1 METEKL
7 QEALL
12 EADAVI
18 IGAGAG
24 LSTSA
29 GFTYSGERF
38 ERHFADFIRQYSFT
52 DMYSAG
58 FYPFPSEEEHWAYW
72 SRHIYYN
79 RYVPAPKPVYDNLL
93 KLLQEKDYFVI
104 TTNVDHQFQK
114 AGFDKQRLFYTQGD
128 YGLFQCAKPCHQ
140 KTYDNEELVKR
151 MIAEQM
157 DMCIPSELIPRCP
170 VCGGPMKVNLR
181 ADETFVEDE
190 GWHAAS
196 ERYADFIRRHL
207 NVGTHGRASLLFLDL
222 GSGGNT
228 PVIFKIPFIRWTMQ
242 NPNATYATVNLG
254 EAFTVDQ
261 IADRSIVIN
270 GDIGEVLEIL
280 IARRG
285 E

>member
-1 METEKL
+1 MTEIEKL
-7 QEALL
+7 RKALHK
-12 EADAVI
+12 ADAVVV
-18 IGAGAG
+18 GAGAG
-24 LSTSA
+24 LSTAA

-38 ERHFADFIRQYSFT
+38 QQHFADFINKYGFT

-58 FYPFPSEEEHWAYW
+58 FYPFPTEEEKWAYW

-93 KLLQEKDYFVI
+93 KLLKEKDYFVI

-128 YGLFQCAKPCHQ
+128 YGLFQCATPCHQ
-140 KTYDNEELVKR
+140 KTYDNEEVVRR

-157 DMCIPSELIPRCP
+157 DLRIPSELVPKCP
-170 VCGGPMKVNLR
+170 VCGGRMEVNLR
-181 ADETFVEDE
+181 SDETFVEDE

-196 ERYADFIRRHL
+196 ERYAGFIGRHL
-207 NVGTHGRASLLFLDL
+207 HDNILFLDL

-228 PVIFKIPFIRWTMQ
+228 PIVFKIPFIKWTMQ
-242 NPNATYATVNLG
+242 NPNAIYATVNLG

-261 IADRSIVIN
+261 IKDRSIVIDA
-270 GDIGEVLEIL
+270 DINDVLNAL
-280 IARRG
+280 LG
-285 E
+285 M

>member
-1 METEKL
+1 MDNIQKL
-7 QEALL
+7 HQAMQS
-12 EADAVI
+12 ADAII

-38 ERHFADFIRQYSFT
+38 QRHFADLIGKYGFT

-58 FYPFPSEEEHWAYW
+58 FYPFPTEEEHWAYW

-93 KLLQEKDYFVI
+93 KLLKDKDYFVI

-114 AGFDKQRLFYTQGD
+114 AGFDKKRLFYTQGD

-157 DMCIPSELIPRCP
+157 DMRIPTELVPRCP

-190 GWHAAS
+190 GWRAAS
-196 ERYADFIRRHL
+196 ERYTEFIRRHKDGK
-207 NVGTHGRASLLFLDL
+207 VLFLDL

-242 NPNATYATVNLG
+242 NPNAIYATVNLG
-254 EAFTVDQ
+254 EAFTVEQ
-261 IADRSIVIN
+261 IKERSIVIDA
-270 GDIGEVLEIL
+270 DINDVLNAL
-280 IARRG
+280 LAL
-285 E
+285 

>member
-1 METEKL
+1 MDNIQKL
-7 QEALL
+7 HQAMQS
-12 EADAVI
+12 ADAI
-18 IGAGAG
+18 IVGAGAG

-38 ERHFADFIRQYSFT
+38 QQHFADFIRQYGFT

-58 FYPFPSEEEHWAYW
+58 FYPFPTEEEKWAYW

-79 RYVPAPKPVYDNLL
+79 RYVPAPKPVYDKLL
-93 KLLQEKDYFVI
+93 KLVQDKDYFVI

-114 AGFDKQRLFYTQGD
+114 VGFDKQRLFYTQGD
-128 YGLFQCAKPCHQ
+128 YGLFQCAKPCHP
-140 KTYDNEELVKR
+140 KTYDNEEVVRR

-157 DMCIPSELIPRCP
+157 DMRIPSELVPKCP
-170 VCGGPMKVNLR
+170 VCGGRMEVNLR
-181 ADETFVEDE
+181 SDETFVEDE

-207 NVGTHGRASLLFLDL
+207 HDNILFLDL

-228 PVIFKIPFIRWTMQ
+228 PIVFKIPFIRWTMQ
-242 NPNATYATVNLG
+242 NPNAIYATVNLG

-261 IADRSIVIN
+261 IKERSIVIDA
-270 GDIGEVLEIL
+270 DINDVLNAL
-280 IARRG
+280 LAL
-285 E
+285 